1 MSKEKVV
8 LALCG
13 TFNPITYLHLRLFEV
28 ARDWCND
35 SARFSVVGGIIS
47 PVHDS
52 YKKHKPS
59 VADGHHRLKMCHLG
73 VEESKWLRVS
83 DWEMNQKD
91 WSPSLVALT
100 GLQEHVRTFQDWK
113 DAQVKFLCGADLLES
128 FAVPDLW
135 DPNDIRNILEKY
147 ELLVVSREG
156 SDPEKFIQSSE
167 LLKELKDHIHLM
179 TNEIPNDISSTKI
192 RSAVAH
198 GKSIRYLLPDTVM
211 HYIQENKLYK
221 S

>member
-1 MSKEKVV
+1 
-8 LALCG
+8 
-13 TFNPITYLHLRLFEV
+13 
-28 ARDWCND
+28 
-35 SARFSVVGGIIS
+35 
-47 PVHDS
+47 
-52 YKKHKPS
+52 
-59 VADGHHRLKMCHLG
+59 
-73 VEESKWLRVS
+73 
-83 DWEMNQKD
+83 MNQKD